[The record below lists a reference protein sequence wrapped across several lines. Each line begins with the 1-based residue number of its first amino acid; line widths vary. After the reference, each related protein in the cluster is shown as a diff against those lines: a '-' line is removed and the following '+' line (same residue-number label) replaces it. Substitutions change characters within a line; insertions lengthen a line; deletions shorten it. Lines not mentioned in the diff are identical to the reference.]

1 MTYQVLR
8 ESSKCLATNG
18 MISFTV
24 ENYETNEDS
33 GLRLLPSG
41 RFGHSRQYINEVA
54 KISGFEVLSW
64 DDCVLRQQGGKG
76 VRGTTVILRFTFLT
90 PQHMY

>member
-1 MTYQVLR
+1 MYLYILVTYQVLR

-33 GLRLLPSG
+33 
-41 RFGHSRQYINEVA
+41 A
-54 KISGFEVLSW
+54 GFEVLSW

-76 VRGTTVILRFTFLT
+76 VRGSTVILRFTFLT

>member
-1 MTYQVLR
+1 MYLYILVTYQVLR

-33 GLRLLPSG
+33 
-41 RFGHSRQYINEVA
+41 A
-54 KISGFEVLSW
+54 GFEVLSW
-64 DDCVLRQQGGKG
+64 
-76 VRGTTVILRFTFLT
+76 TTVFFVNKVEKV
-90 PQHMY
+90 

>member
-1 MTYQVLR
+1 MYLYILVTYQVLR

-33 GLRLLPSG
+33 
-41 RFGHSRQYINEVA
+41 A
-54 KISGFEVLSW
+54 GFEVLS
-64 DDCVLRQQGGKG
+64 
-76 VRGTTVILRFTFLT
+76 
-90 PQHMY
+90 